1 VAAIECEAS
10 REGLFLNYRNVKRG
24 LKSGRDQSSPVIRDS
39 GLGYWTHSRTGRDLS
54 QLATACQRLTRGEQK
69 PIMLSLVVSPTLT
82 VSAISTVPTVPAILW
97 HRRRTSGVELRLWGV
112 IQGAVVCPGLRH

>member
-1 VAAIECEAS
+1 MAAIECEAS

-24 LKSGRDQSSPVIRDS
+24 LKSGR
-39 GLGYWTHSRTGRDLS
+39 
-54 QLATACQRLTRGEQK
+54 QK